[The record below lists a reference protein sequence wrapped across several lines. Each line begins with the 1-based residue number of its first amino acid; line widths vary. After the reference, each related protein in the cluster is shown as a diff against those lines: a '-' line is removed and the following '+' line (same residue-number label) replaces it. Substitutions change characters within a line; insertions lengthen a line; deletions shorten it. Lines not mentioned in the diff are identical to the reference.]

1 MKEFME
7 LLRKYPENTEGDVFE
22 MLDTLGDF
30 EAFKQL
36 MFDHRAEVEGRH
48 DQLKS
53 ILSITK

>member
-1 MKEFME
+1 
-7 LLRKYPENTEGDVFE
+7 

-36 MFDHRAEVEGRH
+36 MFDYRAEAEGRH

-53 ILSITK
+53 LLSISTNSTAA